1 MKVASEA
8 ALILK
13 SGCGIGYDFSTLRP
27 KGAHVF
33 GAGSGTS
40 GVVSFMK
47 IFDAICSTILSGGA
61 RRGAQMG
68 CLDVQHPDIL
78 DFITAKRQD
87 GTLRYFNVSVLITD
101 DFMNAVVN
109 DQNWDLWFWEKTTDK
124 VSQDKIKVIKK
135 NDIPFHYSKF
145 NYFSFEDD
153 HVECSSSKRTSS
165 DVFKK
170 VIYKTLPAKELF
182 QLMMKSTYEFAD
194 PGFILID
201 KVNNEDNLWFIEKI
215 RATNPCVTGDTRL
228 HTNLGMRTVK
238 ELFDTQSSIRATIDN
253 RAFTSKFGTS
263 VRDVLPVFKTSDK
276 AKVWKVTTKHG
287 YEIKATEY
295 HKFFTNRGKLELKDL
310 VIGDSLQIQSGEG
323 QWGAEGSYDLGLI
336 YGMLLGDGHF
346 TKNEST
352 GECRAV
358 LALWGKDRELK
369 KSLEEKVNNL
379 IKNKAQ
385 KNRDYN
391 LSFYDLENKDESRL
405 RSTILANVLK
415 ENGVDLENKYNIP
428 NFIWNGSKET
438 ITGFMQGLFQSDGH
452 VNCDK
457 NLSKDKSRC
466 SIVLTSIK
474 LDMLKNIQVLLSNF
488 GIVSSI
494 NIEHLAKSKLM
505 PDGKGGEKEYDC
517 QTSYRLLVNN
527 IHRDKFMKDIGFLL
541 DYKNNK
547 FFEWREKHPRIINKK
562 DAFTS
567 KIISIDYVGE
577 EAVYDTTEGV
587 NHALIFNGIST
598 GNCGEKPLSPY
609 SNCLLGSLLL
619 CAYVQNPFDKK
630 VSFDFEQYKK
640 DIRTAARLLDNVV
653 EQSNLPL
660 QQLTDNINYQRQHG
674 MGFTGLGSA
683 FNMMNMSYG
692 SKESLDFANKITLL
706 LAQENLLAS
715 IEIAKEKGC
724 APFCKDQQ
732 ARIDFINSGYNQR
745 LLNSFENKSEIIS
758 EILQHGVRWSH
769 ATSIAPTGTM
779 SLTWGNNC
787 SNGLEPVFAN
797 SYLRNIRLQ
806 GKKTKTQEEVMDY
819 AFFLWKEKF
828 GDKKL
833 PEHWRVADQLAID
846 DHLNIQATIQNWID
860 SATSKTINVPTEIS
874 FDDFKEVYM
883 KGWKLGLK
891 GVTTFRFNPEAH
903 TGVLVQKTDL
913 ENTKYMFTLEDGSKV
928 EVKGTDEIYY
938 DGEKHNAA
946 NLFDALKEGMYGNM

>member
-1 MKVASEA
+1 MFKQKISFETWGGEKGKYRLVDSDGNHIDKTPEDNCERIAKSLASNETNPDKWEKEFIKILGTKFAGGGRIMANIGAHAYKKEVSPINCVVSGQISDSMAGIMKVASEA

-124 VSQDKIKVIKK
+124 VSKDKIKVIKK
-135 NDIPFHYSKF
+135 NDIPYHYSKF

-153 HVECSSSKRTSS
+153 HVECDSSKRTSS
-165 DVFKK
+165 DLFKK

-238 ELFDTQSSIRATIDN
+238 ELFDSQSRIKVTIDN
-253 RAFTSKFGTS
+253 RSFSEQTGT
-263 VRDVLPVFKTSDK
+263 RIYNAIPVFKTSDK
-276 AKVWKVTTKHG
+276 EKVYKITTKHG
-287 YEIKATEY
+287 YEIKATKW
-295 HKFFTNRGKLELKDL
+295 HKFFTPKGKRELKDL
-310 VIGDSLQIQSGEG
+310 KKGDSLQIQSGEG
-323 QWGAEGSYDLGLI
+323 QWGKSGSYELGFS
-336 YGMLLGDGHF
+336 YGSYF
-346 TKNEST
+346 
-352 GECRAV
+352 
-358 LALWGKDRELK
+358 REQKFSNKAGNLH
-369 KSLEEKVNNL
+369 LRFDDEEKIFSTNDHS
-379 IKNKAQ
+379 K
-385 KNRDYN
+385 
-391 LSFYDLENKDESRL
+391 YDGEVFELFDSI
-405 RSTILANVLK
+405 S
-415 ENGVDLENKYNIP
+415 NINSIP
-428 NFIWNGSKET
+428 DHIWSGSKDT
-438 ITGFMQGLFQSDGH
+438 VLGFLKALFLNDNEFVSSTDN
-452 VNCDK
+452 VK
-457 NLSKDKSRC
+457 FLKDVQ
-466 SIVLTSIK
+466 I
-474 LDMLKNIQVLLSNF
+474 LLANF
-488 GIVSSI
+488 GIFSSI
-494 NIEHLAKSKLM
+494 NDDL
-505 PDGKGGEKEYDC
+505 
-517 QTSYRLLVNN
+517 R
-527 IHRDKFMKDIGFLL
+527 
-541 DYKNNK
+541 
-547 FFEWREKHPRIINKK
+547 FFNHYHEWESEIV
-562 DAFTS
+562 
-567 KIISIDYVGE
+567 SIDYIGE
-577 EAVYDTTEGV
+577 EAVYDTTENV
-587 NHALIFNGIST
+587 HHALIFNGIST

-745 LLNSFENKSEIIS
+745 LLNSFENKSEVIS